1 MCAGNS
7 FLVEVS
13 NLWHIYDG
21 EIAALRGVNLQIA
34 SGGIVAIVGAN
45 GSGKTTLIKHFNGL
59 LQPSEG
65 NVIVKGMNTRNTK
78 TSQLAKVVGYVFQN
92 PDHQIFSST
101 VLEETLFGLKQMK
114 VPNIEARSRAARALE
129 AVNLYDMRDRHPRQL
144 SHGQRQRL
152 ATASVLALETQVL
165 VLDEPTTGQDFV
177 ARRQIMS
184 LAMSLESQGRTIILV
199 THDMSLVA
207 EYASRVIVMK
217 DGQTLTNTTPID
229 LFSQDDILVKTGLKL
244 PPVIEIYRG
253 LDIQQTTPSLT
264 IEDMCTLISSQISKG
279 KH

>member
-1 MCAGNS
+1 MCTGS
-7 FLVEVS
+7 KVLIEVS
-13 NLWHIYDG
+13 DLSHIYDG
-21 EIAALRGVNLQIA
+21 EIAALKGVNLQIG
-34 SGGIVAIVGAN
+34 SGGIIAIVGAN

-59 LQPSEG
+59 LHPSEG
-65 NVIVKGMNTRNTK
+65 NVVVKGMNTRNTK

-114 VPNIEARSRAARALE
+114 VPDTEARSRAARALE
-129 AVNLYDMRDRHPRQL
+129 AVNLYDMRNRHPRQL

-207 EYASRVIVMK
+207 EYATRVIVMT
-217 DGQTLTNTTPID
+217 DGQVLANTTPID
-229 LFSQDDILVKTGLKL
+229 LFSQDDILVEAGLKL

-253 LDIQQTTPSLT
+253 LDIQQTIPSLT
-264 IEDMCTLISSQISKG
+264 IEDMHILISAKKLIA

>member
-1 MCAGNS
+1 MCGGNN

-13 NLWHIYDG
+13 NLWHMYDG
-21 EIAALRGVNLQIA
+21 EIAAVRGANLQIA
-34 SGGIVAIVGAN
+34 SGGIVAIVGSN

-59 LQPSEG
+59 LQPSKG
-65 NVIVKGMNTRNTK
+65 SVVIQGMDTRNTK
-78 TSQLAKVVGYVFQN
+78 TSRLAKVVGYVFQN
-92 PDHQIFSST
+92 PDHQIFCST

-114 VPNIEARSRAARALE
+114 VPDVEASSRAARALE

-152 ATASVLALETQVL
+152 ATASVLALETKVL

-177 ARRQIMS
+177 SRRQIMT
-184 LAMSLESQGRTIILV
+184 LAMGLERQGRTIILV

-207 EYASRVIVMK
+207 EYATRVIVMK
-217 DGQTLTNTTPID
+217 DGQILINTTPID
-229 LFSQDDILVKTGLKL
+229 LFSQDDILAQTGLKV

-253 LDIQQTTPSLT
+253 LNIQQTTPTLT
-264 IEDMCTLISSQISKG
+264 IEDMCTLISSQTPNRE
-279 KH
+279 H

>member
-1 MCAGNS
+1 MCTTNS
-7 FLVEVS
+7 FLIEVS
-13 NLWHIYDG
+13 DLTHIYDG
-21 EIAALRGVNLQIA
+21 EIAALKRVNLQIG
-34 SGGIVAIVGAN
+34 SGGIIAIVGAN

-59 LQPSEG
+59 LHPTEG
-65 NVIVKGMNTRNTK
+65 NVVVKGMNTRNTK
-78 TSQLAKVVGYVFQN
+78 TSQLAKEVGYVFQN
-92 PDHQIFSST
+92 PDHQIFCST

-114 VPNIEARSRAARALE
+114 IPDTEARSRAARALE

-184 LAMSLESQGRTIILV
+184 LAMSLERQGRTIILV

-207 EYASRVIVMK
+207 EYATRVIVMK
-217 DGQTLTNTTPID
+217 DGQILTNTTPIN
-229 LFSQDDILVKTGLKL
+229 LFSQDDILAETGLKL

-264 IEDMCTLISSQISKG
+264 IEDMCDLISAK
-279 KH
+279 